1 MTWRATSSHG
11 EHQSSFQEDLVR
23 RFENAGE
30 QSSITATMADNAAAN
45 EGTIPETQFNA
56 HLQPPPEGP
65 NGYAEEMDA
74 KRSVSKTPESQQP
87 PNPRKN
93 QQDEKDEALG
103 TPPSPETPPH
113 YDWDEFE
120 RRYEQ
125 ALRGA
130 DDKEKEILKEAD
142 SLAQVR

>member
-1 MTWRATSSHG
+1 
-11 EHQSSFQEDLVR
+11 
-23 RFENAGE
+23 
-30 QSSITATMADNAAAN
+30 MADNAAD

-56 HLQPPPEGP
+56 HQQPPPELP
-65 NGYAEEMDA
+65 NDLGEELDA

-87 PNPRKN
+87 QNPQKP
-93 QQDEKDEALG
+93 QHGGKDEAPS

-130 DDKEKEILKEAD
+130 DEKEKDILKEAD
-142 SLAQVR
+142 SLAQVNWATYERQLG